1 MSFSGENMQQC
12 PRCPRKTVIFS
23 TRDNHVCTACNL
35 NFSTG
40 MTAEDYARDVAQKS
54 KQKESEHE
62 LRELR
67 IVQRRKKAKENPEF
81 RSTEYLEFMRK
92 GGLFPY
98 LNRLHDNHI
107 YIIEL
112 KESVSQDKKKSRAF
126 PSPGF
131 DDIFPTGSTGFRG
144 CVYVGITADT
154 NKELGRKSIDVC
166 EERFNQHKDGVRAG
180 KKIVKKYSKT
190 DDFETC
196 GKSLTER
203 YGMANVVNNYPK
215 YEIRNERYESW
226 IGFMLYRLG
235 YHVWGPHAHKEKHR
249 ENFGDFLSKDDFI

>member
-1 MSFSGENMQQC
+1 MQQC

-23 TRDNHVCTACNL
+23 TGDHNVCTACNL

-40 MTAEDYARDVAQKS
+40 ITAEDYAKDVAQKS
-54 KQKESEHE
+54 KQRERENE

-67 IVQRRKKAKENPEF
+67 IVQRKKRAKENPEF

-98 LNRLHDNHI
+98 RNRLHDNHI
-107 YIIEL
+107 YVIEL
-112 KESVSQDKKKSRAF
+112 KESVAQDKKKNRAF

-131 DDIFPTGSTGFRG
+131 DDIFPAGSTGFRG
-144 CVYVGITADT
+144 CVYVGITGDT
-154 NKELGRKSIDVC
+154 KKELGRMSIDVC
-166 EERFNQHKDGVRAG
+166 EERFNQHKDGIRAG
-180 KKIVKKYSKT
+180 KKVVTKYSKT

-196 GKSLTER
+196 GKHLTEH
-203 YGMANVVNNYPK
+203 YGMANVVNTYSK
-215 YEIRNERYESW
+215 DGIRNERYESW
-226 IGFMLYRLG
+226 IGFMLYKLG

-249 ENFGDFLSKDDFI
+249 EDFGYFLGKDDFI